1 MRVKT
6 GLTDVFLDEPFHRLD
21 TDAVA
26 VAADEQ
32 RVFIPVVRAETVR
45 QILVDRVGAGL
56 VQIDRALLAALAGD
70 AHGITLKVGK
80 IETDELGYAQTAVEK
95 QRQNTV
101 IALGVFALHGFEQF
115 YAVIGGQIH
124 RKRFADSRGLEA
136 CHRIGLEQML
146 FVGQIAKKCADRGDL
161 ACARIYAQ
169 AELGIRTVLLRG
181 ALAGHVFQI
190 IIGIAQ
196 RHGFEKVNVD
206 IIDGNAVDRQLARHE
221 TLVVL
226 EHTQEQPQIKIIFV
240 GGPGGLALDGRN
252 IGQKIAQD
260 ARRIGGVFGHRSLH
274 AENLLCM
281 GHIISK

>member
-1 MRVKT
+1 
-6 GLTDVFLDEPFHRLD
+6 
-21 TDAVA
+21 
-26 VAADEQ
+26 
-32 RVFIPVVRAETVR
+32 
-45 QILVDRVGAGL
+45 
-56 VQIDRALLAALAGD
+56 
-70 AHGITLKVGK
+70 
-80 IETDELGYAQTAVEK
+80 
-95 QRQNTV
+95 
-101 IALGVFALHGFEQF
+101 
-115 YAVIGGQIH
+115 
-124 RKRFADSRGLEA
+124 
-136 CHRIGLEQML
+136 ML
-146 FVGQIAKKCADRGDL
+146 FVSQIAKECADRGDL
-161 ACARIYAQ
+161 ARARIYTQ

-221 TLVVL
+221 PLVVL
-226 EHTQEQPQIKIIFV
+226 EHTQEQPQIEIIFV